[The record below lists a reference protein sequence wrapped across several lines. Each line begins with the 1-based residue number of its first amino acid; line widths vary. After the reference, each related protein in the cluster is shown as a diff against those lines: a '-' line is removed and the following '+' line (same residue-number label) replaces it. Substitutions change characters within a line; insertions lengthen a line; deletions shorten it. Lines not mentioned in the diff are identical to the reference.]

1 MRPASR
7 RGLLSVVL
15 VLRWAA
21 LCAELASTH
30 SLDPLAVWAEHTA
43 AQTPASD
50 APNPTGLGGW
60 RYYFRPEDEAA
71 IYPARLLGLEEGET
85 VTVMGTPALKIEVEG
100 GVSIPPQPSA
110 AARGIGVAG
119 CMGGTLPAA
128 KMGCS
133 QPLASAGR
141 GVAAGLLGLAGEAY
155 RGPAQCHRTLP
166 HAAVLL
172 AHCLI
177 RGAGCRLVR

>member
-1 MRPASR
+1 M
-7 RGLLSVVL
+7 
-15 VLRWAA
+15 LRWAA

-43 AQTPASD
+43 TQTPASD

-100 GVSIPPQPSA
+100 GVSIPPQPSLLPTSASHRPKEGSSA
-110 AARGIGVAG
+110 A
-119 CMGGTLPAA
+119 
-128 KMGCS
+128 
-133 QPLASAGR
+133 
-141 GVAAGLLGLAGEAY
+141 
-155 RGPAQCHRTLP
+155 
-166 HAAVLL
+166 
-172 AHCLI
+172 
-177 RGAGCRLVR
+177 

>member
-1 MRPASR
+1 M
-7 RGLLSVVL
+7 
-15 VLRWAA
+15 LRWAA

-43 AQTPASD
+43 TQTPASD

-100 GVSIPPQPSA
+100 GVSIPQESSA
-110 AARGIGVAG
+110 AARSQVVVARRG
-119 CMGGTLPAA
+119 RRSPRGSRR
-128 KMGCS
+128 CS
-133 QPLASAGR
+133 SAR
-141 GVAAGLLGLAGEAY
+141 
-155 RGPAQCHRTLP
+155 
-166 HAAVLL
+166 
-172 AHCLI
+172 
-177 RGAGCRLVR
+177 

>member
-1 MRPASR
+1 M
-7 RGLLSVVL
+7 L

-43 AQTPASD
+43 TQTPASD

-110 AARGIGVAG
+110 ADLWQSSFQGV
-119 CMGGTLPAA
+119 LE
-128 KMGCS
+128 
-133 QPLASAGR
+133 QPEVIVPTSSSAT
-141 GVAAGLLGLAGEAY
+141 A
-155 RGPAQCHRTLP
+155 
-166 HAAVLL
+166 
-172 AHCLI
+172 
-177 RGAGCRLVR
+177 